1 MLAILREVILV
12 SDRLPMMKN
21 VELAVNGTLMR
32 GLELNPNL
40 LKAGAVFIEET
51 FTEPAYRLWSI
62 QDRHPAMVRV
72 AEGGSTISLEV
83 WSVPAEGI
91 ASILLA
97 EPPGLSIGKVKLT
110 GGRTVLGVLGEPV
123 LCEGCREITSYG
135 GWRAYISSK

>member
-1 MLAILREVILV
+1 MPIE
-12 SDRLPMMKN
+12 S

-40 LKAGAVFIEET
+40 LNAGATFVEET
-51 FTEPAYRLWSI
+51 LTEPAYRLWSI
-62 QDRHPAMVRV
+62 GDRHPAMVRV
-72 AEGGSTISLEV
+72 AAGGVAIAVEV
-83 WSVPAEGI
+83 WSVPAAGV

-97 EPPGLSIGKVKLT
+97 EPPGLSIGKVKLA

-135 GWRAYISSK
+135 GWRDYISSK